1 MPTDDTQL
9 LARVQG
15 FVTFE
20 IAMDC
25 IYRKKFHTEMRPQKW
40 LIFGSGDA
48 FRALLLSPIVH
59 LGPRSSA
66 GHVVVAAGVS
76 RIVDGESR
84 L

>member
-1 MPTDDTQL
+1 M
-9 LARVQG
+9 
-15 FVTFE
+15 TFE
-20 IAMDC
+20 IAINC

-40 LIFGSGDA
+40 LIFVSGDA
-48 FRALLLSPIVH
+48 FGALLLSPIVH

-76 RIVDGESR
+76 RMVDREIR

>member
-1 MPTDDTQL
+1 MIL
-9 LARVQG
+9 NSSHECKSI
-15 FVTFE
+15 VTSGV
-20 IAMDC
+20 AMNC

-48 FRALLLSPIVH
+48 FGALILSPIVH

-76 RIVDGESR
+76 RILDRESR